1 MLSVKI
7 KPWGCFIGRL
17 AKGDDLLPALEKFC
31 QQQDIKVG
39 EVRALGAVTRAR
51 VGFYNQEERKYY
63 FLDFEQ
69 PLEILALVGNI
80 SLKDGKPMVHAH
92 VTLADAAGR
101 AFGGHLAEGT
111 PVFACEYV
119 IYEHMAEQE
128 LNRQLDQE
136 TGLMLWPSPSIKT
149 G

>member
-7 KPWGCFIGRL
+7 KPGRCFTGRL
-17 AKGDDLLPALEKFC
+17 AKGDDLLQALEKIC
-31 QQQDIKVG
+31 QDQNITLG

-63 FLDFEQ
+63 FLDFDQ

-92 VTLADAAGR
+92 VTLGDHAGR
-101 AFGGHLAEGT
+101 AFGGHLAEGA

-119 IYEHMAEQE
+119 IYEHLAEQE
-128 LNRQLDQE
+128 LHRQLDQE
-136 TGLMLWPSPSIKT
+136 TGLMLWPKS
-149 G
+149 